1 MATTE
6 MKSQQSTGGTTTA
19 DLLGMLVKLVSTYGL
34 RGLVVASRA
43 YLGPAAIYAERSAES
58 QKTTGFAGL
67 TPVEIALLGLGL
79 SKLAWEAGELSLHN
93 ASVAGDG
100 QLPSWQLDA
109 ETKQPPALSLAHMIA
124 IKRVWDARNATTTT
138 MSMNKSH
145 AAPAPAPLAN
155 ARTMRLAARNT
166 YYAGSSNSGGTRMTT
181 PTTALTTSRPRR
193 GGCGCGG
200 AKTAPT
206 PAPVSRR
213 PATDPCS
220 PCAGA
225 APPAPPPT
233 SSGGC
238 GCGCSGC
245 GSCAPKTYTYDS
257 SQCPTWTISCET
269 KNALKDCVKQALCD
283 FARCVTDTL
292 CPGGRYDPK
301 VIASRETRQELAD
314 CVGQLACSFLH
325 CLPDALCPPDDCGT
339 PQVPADCMPCGY
351 AVEVLR

>member
-6 MKSQQSTGGTTTA
+6 MKSKESTGGTTTA

-43 YLGPAAIYAERSAES
+43 YLGPAVVHAERSSES
-58 QKTTGFAGL
+58 QKVSGFAGL
-67 TPVEIALLGLGL
+67 TPIEIAVLGLAL

-93 ASVAGDG
+93 ASASGDG

-124 IKRVWDARNATTTT
+124 IKRVWDARNANTTT
-138 MSMNKSH
+138 MSTTKSY
-145 AAPAPAPLAN
+145 AAPAPLAS

-166 YYAGSSNSGGTRMTT
+166 YYAGSSTSGGTRMATT
-181 PTTALTTSRPRR
+181 TTALTTSRPRT

-200 AKTAPT
+200 AKAAPT
-206 PAPVSRR
+206 PPVSRT
-213 PATDPCS
+213 PAIDPCS
-220 PCAGA
+220 PCVGVAQ
-225 APPAPPPT
+225 PAPPTT

-245 GSCAPKTYTYDS
+245 HSCAPQTKTYDS
-257 SQCPTWTISCET
+257 SKCPTWAISCET
-269 KNALKDCVKQALCD
+269 KSALRDCVKEALCD

-301 VIASRETRQELAD
+301 VFASRETRQELAD

-325 CLPDALCPPDDCGT
+325 CLPDALCPPDDCGP